1 MALTINTNPSAT
13 VATMHLSKNQDSLR
27 QSINR
32 LSSGSRIVRPVD
44 DAGGLAVS
52 MKLESKIVRLSG
64 AQKNIENAMSFLEV
78 QDGVLTSATKIMN
91 RMIELKGLSSDVMKN
106 SSDQENYNREFQD
119 LQMQMYDLASLTFNG
134 VSLFATTE
142 TRDGTDYALFNNINQ
157 APGERNTLIVNVS
170 AEGSSGPQ
178 VSVNKALLL
187 AALTIDPENL
197 SPATGG
203 TDFENNTLGNHPNA
217 DPADNE
223 IAFASANNIHADNL
237 DLWDISVGVF
247 QQAIENLATLR
258 ADNGGTMS
266 RLRFAADDVALQKT
280 NFIAANGRI
289 KDVDIATESTR
300 LAKYQVLVQASA
312 SMLSQANTNTEIA
325 LMLLR

>member
-13 VATMHLSKNQDSLR
+13 VATMHLSKNNAALKKSL
-27 QSINR
+27 NR
-32 LSSGSRIVRPVD
+32 LSSGSRIVQPID

-52 MKLESKIVRLSG
+52 MKLESSIVRLSG
-64 AQKNIENAMSFLEV
+64 AEKNIQNAQSFLEV
-78 QDGVLTSATKIMN
+78 QDGVLTSASKILT

-134 VSLFATTE
+134 VSLFATTS
-142 TRDGTDYALFNNINQ
+142 TDGSAGTFSNLAQIPAQ
-157 APGERNTLIVNVS
+157 RNVVTVNVS
-170 AEGSSGPQ
+170 ADGTSGPQ
-178 VSVNKALLL
+178 VSINKALLL
-187 AALTIDPENL
+187 SALTIDRDSL
-197 SPATGG
+197 GTGVTASDTTNSG
-203 TDFENNTLGNHPNA
+203 SAGSGN
-217 DPADNE
+217 
-223 IAFASANNIHADNL
+223 ITFASPDNTEADAL

-247 QQAIENLATLR
+247 RQAIENIATLR

-280 NFIAANGRI
+280 NLIAANGRI
-289 KDVDIATESTR
+289 RDVDIATESTN

-312 SMLSQANTNTEIA
+312 SMLAQANTNTDIA

>member
-64 AQKNIENAMSFLEV
+64 AQKNIENAQSFLEV
-78 QDGVLTSATKIMN
+78 QDGVLTSASKILN

-106 SSDQENYNREFQD
+106 RSDQENYNREFQD
-119 LQMQMYDLASLTFNG
+119 LQMQMFDLANLTFNG
-134 VSLFATTE
+134 VSLFATTNMA
-142 TRDGTDYALFNNINQ
+142 GGQ
-157 APGERNTLIVNVS
+157 AIFDNLDQIVSQRNAVSVYVS
-170 AEGSSGPQ
+170 ADGSAGPK
-178 VSVNKALLL
+178 VSINKALLL
-187 AALTIDPENL
+187 SALTIDSDAL
-197 SPATGG
+197 QIDTGVAHSPTTNSTYNHGAGG
-203 TDFENNTLGNHPNA
+203 AGVITLAAPSNSEAAG
-217 DPADNE
+217 
-223 IAFASANNIHADNL
+223 L

-247 QQAIENLATLR
+247 QQAIENVATLR

-300 LAKYQVLVQASA
+300 LAKYQVLIQASA